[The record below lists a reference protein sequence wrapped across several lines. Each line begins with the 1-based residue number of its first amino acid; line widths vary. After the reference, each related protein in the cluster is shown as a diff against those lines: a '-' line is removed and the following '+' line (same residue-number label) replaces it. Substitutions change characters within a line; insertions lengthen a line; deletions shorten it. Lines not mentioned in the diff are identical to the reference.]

1 MQKVNEYMLTGVVV
15 IRGGIAG
22 YLAAI
27 EDTEYTSNVILID
40 QRIMGDRKNGNNSN
54 IKKAL

>member
-1 MQKVNEYMLTGVVV
+1 MHKVNEYMLTCVVV

-22 YLAAI
+22 YLATI
-27 EDTEYTSNVILID
+27 EDAEYATTVILID
-40 QRIMGDRKNGNNSN
+40 QVIMGDRKNGNNSN